1 MTTSTTT
8 APLASIPFAQ
18 LPAMGS
24 DLEGGTFA
32 GITTQADGTHI
43 AVVLLSAWSEG
54 LTWKKAI
61 TWATKQ
67 GGVLPTRPIAAL
79 LYANLK
85 PKLQPRW
92 HWTNEEDDASCAWD
106 CGFDR
111 GTQLSGL
118 KSYEGCA
125 VAVRLIHLTA

>member
-1 MTTSTTT
+1 MSSK
-8 APLASIPFAQ
+8 PIESIPLAQ

-24 DLEGGTFA
+24 DLDGGTFA
-32 GITTQADGTHI
+32 GILTQADGTHV

-61 TWATKQ
+61 TWAKKQ
-67 GGVLPTRPIAAL
+67 GGVLPTRPVAAL

-92 HWTNEEDDASCAWD
+92 HWTSEEDDASYAWL
-106 CGFDR
+106 CGFLS
-111 GTQLSGL
+111 GTQSRYR

>member
-1 MTTSTTT
+1 M
-8 APLASIPFAQ
+8 I
-18 LPAMGS
+18 
-24 DLEGGTFA
+24 
-32 GITTQADGTHI
+32 
-43 AVVLLSAWSEG
+43 LLSAWSEG

-67 GGVLPTRPIAAL
+67 GGVLPTRPVAAL

-92 HWTNEEDDASCAWD
+92 HWTSEEDDASYAWHCD
-106 CGFDR
+106 FGYGD
-111 GTQLSGL
+111 QDLIH
-118 KSYEGCA
+118 KSCEGCA